1 MKYFFLDK
9 EWHLCPYNKDSIEL
23 ADEFSEAPPENLQQM
38 LEIAARLSKGFPFVR
53 IDLFDV
59 DGRIYF
65 GEYTFFPAS
74 GLDPKKTALFEQ
86 LLGEKIDLSLCD
98 AIPYQ

>member
-1 MKYFFLDK
+1 MDFCRREFFDAIDDAFDDA
-9 EWHLCPYNKDSIEL
+9 EFF
-23 ADEFSEAPPENLQQM
+23 ADEFSEVPPENLPQM
-38 LEIAARLSKGFPFVR
+38 LVIAAEMSKGFPFVR

-59 DGRIYF
+59 NGRIYF

-74 GLDPKKTALFEQ
+74 GLDPNKTALFEQ
-86 LLGEKIDLSLCD
+86 LLGEKIDLSLCN